1 MSNPSLSK
9 RTLHL
14 LTFIRNKHYPTK
26 AEVLEYLKDQDISVS
41 ERTIERELKS
51 LRNDFGI
58 EISHCRKNRGY
69 YINEEESVDL
79 VSFFKYLELVSI
91 SEIFSEGL
99 MSDNKLKEYILFENT
114 PVLNGIEN
122 LAPILIAIKQG
133 CKLSFE
139 HYNYYK
145 DTKKQYT
152 ISPLMIKEYL
162 NRWYVIGVV
171 DDLNTIRIFGID
183 RLSDL
188 KQGDLQSVNRKDF
201 EEDLNKF
208 SCIVGVRVNDASL
221 ENIVLKTHKKHMH
234 YLESLPLHPS
244 QHIKEDDEPGY
255 YKVSYHIIPNY
266 EFDIQI
272 LKMSMEVEVISP
284 PSYRNHIKKEIEKI
298 YNKYQD

>member
-9 RTLHL
+9 RTILL
-14 LTFIRNKHYPTK
+14 LTFIKNKHYPSK
-26 AEVLEYLKDQDISVS
+26 SEVMEYLKDQDIVVS
-41 ERTIERELKS
+41 ERTIERELRS
-51 LRNDFGI
+51 IRNDFGI
-58 EISHCRKNRGY
+58 EISHCRKYRGY

-122 LAPILIAIKQG
+122 LSPILIAIKQG

-171 DDLNTIRIFGID
+171 DGLNTIRVFGID

-188 KQGDLQSVNRKDF
+188 KQGDLMTVKRKDF

-208 SCIVGVRVNDASL
+208 SNIVGVRVNDASL
-221 ENIVLKTHKKHMH
+221 ENIVLKTHEKHMH
-234 YLESLPLHPS
+234 YLKSLPLHQS
-244 QHIKEDDEPGY
+244 QYILPDTESGY
-255 YKVSYHIIPNY
+255 YKVGYNIIPNY

-272 LKMSMEVEVISP
+272 LKMSMEVEVLKP
-284 PSYRNHIKKEIEKI
+284 EWYRNHIKAEIEKI
-298 YNKYQD
+298 YNKYKD